1 MPTPRPPAT
10 NLALIGG
17 RGCGKS
23 SVSRR
28 VLARDKRFTLWSL
41 DMVVRYEAGGL
52 AIPEIVERDGW
63 QAFRDLEARVV
74 EKATSFPDWQ
84 ILDCGGGVVVD
95 LDEDGAEIFSER
107 KVSRLRDNALVVYLE
122 RDLAFLEDKI
132 RGDKNRPDLSATE
145 SFAEIMG
152 RRDPWYR
159 RAAHRVIDA
168 RGMRKNQILNAV
180 LTVFYEETGVAPI
193 APDRG

>member
-1 MPTPRPPAT
+1 MPTPKPPAT

-52 AIPEIVERDGW
+52 PIPVIVERHGW
-63 QAFRDLEARVV
+63 SAFRDLEARVV
-74 EKATSFPDWQ
+74 EKATRFPDWQ
-84 ILDCGGGVVVD
+84 LLDCGGGVVVD
-95 LDEDGAEIFSER
+95 LDDDGNEILSER
-107 KVSRLRDNALVVYLE
+107 KVTMLRENAFVVYLE
-122 RDLAFLEDKI
+122 RALGFLEDKV
-132 RGDKNRPDLSATE
+132 RGDSNRPDLSATE
-145 SFAEIMG
+145 SFADIMA
-152 RRDPWYR
+152 RREPWYR
-159 RAAHRVIDA
+159 AAAHHVVNA
-168 RGMRKNQILNAV
+168 RGLRKHQILTEV
-180 LTVFYEETGVAPI
+180 LEAFYARTGVAPI